1 MDEDGKPYDGQFRG
15 MRNIR
20 RLADIPDRRQ
30 REAVERGLELGLEAA
45 PSVNDRTIST
55 FARGQQPAFAG
66 INTFRKA
73 PYLEDVHEIGRHEV
87 AVLGAPFDMGT
98 TYRAGCRFGPQAIR
112 RISALYDSYSVELA
126 VDLEEELDLV
136 DLGDVFVIPSNIEK
150 SFDQID
156 RAVSYIVGEG
166 VFPVVLGGD
175 HSITLA
181 ELRALH
187 RRHGP
192 LALVHLDAHGDT
204 WHEYFG
210 QRYYHGTTFRRAA
223 EEGVIDPSASVQAG
237 MRGSLYGPGDIS
249 AARELGFTVLS
260 TRELRELG
268 APAFGDL
275 VRSRVGG
282 RPAFLSFD
290 VDFCDPAFAP
300 GTGTPEI
307 GGPTTTEAL
316 EFVRALRGVGL
327 AGCDVVEVAP
337 PYDSPGQPTALLG
350 ATIAWEAI
358 CLHARAHAAVAEARG

>member
-1 MDEDGKPYDGQFRG
+1 MSGPYRPADAFRNPRFSGVRTYMRLPYVTDLDGVD
-15 MRNIR
+15 
-20 RLADIPDRRQ
+20 
-30 REAVERGLELGLEAA
+30 
-45 PSVNDRTIST
+45 
-55 FARGQQPAFAG
+55 
-66 INTFRKA
+66 
-73 PYLEDVHEIGRHEV
+73 V
-87 AVLGAPFDMGT
+87 AVLGLPFDTATSFRSG
-98 TYRAGCRFGPQAIR
+98 ARFGPEAIR
-112 RISALYDSYSVELA
+112 SASALLRPYNPEQQVDIFAHVSA
-126 VDLEEELDLV
+126 VDAGDLPIAPGDTEATYALVEEGLSP
-136 DLGDVFVIPSNIEK
+136 I
-150 SFDQID
+150 
-156 RAVSYIVGEG
+156 VSAD

-223 EEGVIDPSASVQAG
+223 EEGVIDPSCSVQAG
-237 MRGSLYGPGDIS
+237 MRGSLYGPEDIT

-268 APAFGDL
+268 PAAFGDL

-307 GGPTTTEAL
+307 GGPSTTEAL
-316 EFVRALRGVGL
+316 EFVRALRGIGL

-358 CLHARAHAAVAEARG
+358 SLHALARAAVGEARA